1 METATKQSLET
12 KAGSSVRPVQPRSVG
27 STVGSDSKRQGP
39 WPRGPAHKGASTHA
53 VQEAVKSGP
62 RFPQPLTGRGADSL
76 SCSDGAVSSVSPSP
90 VLTESWV
97 GQGHSFH
104 SRLPEESV
112 RLPAGRRAAPRHP
125 PGAPGANVD
134 GALAQPVLRKPH
146 RGMVV
151 RVSQMEGHETQ
162 KGKSQLLTAASASG
176 KPRGCRVL
184 KEAFSPLKDF
194 LFVHS
199 LLAALGLRAGCGLS
213 AVCERE
219 LLSAAV
225 ASLVEHRLQGVGLA
239 APRHMGSSQTRGRA
253 HGPCAGTWILS
264 CRATRAVLFSN
275 TM

>member
-1 METATKQSLET
+1 MA
-12 KAGSSVRPVQPRSVG
+12 PC
-27 STVGSDSKRQGP
+27 
-39 WPRGPAHKGASTHA
+39 
-53 VQEAVKSGP
+53 
-62 RFPQPLTGRGADSL
+62 PL
-76 SCSDGAVSSVSPSP
+76 CPPSP
-90 VLTESWV
+90 VLTGSRV

-112 RLPAGRRAAPRHP
+112 RLPAGWRAAPRHP

-176 KPRGCRVL
+176 KPRGCRVPE
-184 KEAFSPLKDF
+184 KRGIFSSQRF
-194 LFVHS
+194 FIRSFTVGCAGS
-199 LLAALGLRAGCGLS
+199 RAGCGLS

-225 ASLVEHRLQGVGLA
+225 ASLVVENRFQGVGLA
-239 APRHMGSSQTRGRA
+239 APRHVGSSRTRGQT

-275 TM
+275 NM